1 MIIGFLT
8 FFSHSMERMKAVLW
22 IIWQGIDTT
31 VEFISRSIEAFF
43 HYWLITGIMIF
54 ILFLLYLGVLF

>member
-1 MIIGFLT
+1 MQNIRRI
-8 FFSHSMERMKAVLW
+8 LW

-31 VEFISRSIEAFF
+31 VEFISRSIGALL

-54 ILFLLYLGVLF
+54 ILLLLYLEVFF